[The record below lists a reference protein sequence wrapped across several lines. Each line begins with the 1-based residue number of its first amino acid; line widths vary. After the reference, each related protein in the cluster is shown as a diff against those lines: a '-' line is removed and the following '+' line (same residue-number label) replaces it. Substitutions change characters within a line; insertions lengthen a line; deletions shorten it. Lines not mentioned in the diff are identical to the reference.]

1 MKKLLPYIITVL
13 IIPHILFAD
22 QYWQRYA
29 DSLIKEEKQAK
40 ASSYIAPFVL
50 EYLEIRIAMAHELS
64 RSFDSMTHN
73 SKESQAQTSNDCKQ
87 VLSLCFDK
95 NLIDATKKQ
104 ITKELQDYISLSN
117 NDAIIIH
124 TELVLSSFFK
134 HLDTM
139 IDASQSTPQYDT
151 KQIVTQCQPPFD
163 DLSVSIRFQ
172 ELSAKAQYEKQQSEY
187 ITSITSLCNSSE
199 YDETSL
205 RKNPKLILQLLS
217 QLEEQVLSVPESAA
231 TYHKTDGIPY
241 QISIPK
247 KMECAKAIEQIQNKR
262 EAIVTEQKSLLLQD
276 IETIALSY
284 ITPIQNLIA
293 EQQKLLAIMKS
304 TEGMAVENEE
314 AFINYVQHFEK
325 QSHILL
331 DYAKATTLYCQ
342 LMLLKEPE
350 INFSSRYQQI
360 IHTATQ
366 IQKLVQSLGDSS
378 KEVIP
383 DCLQIFEVL
392 KAFAYSDDTKKNT
405 AELTATMQTLHSIK
419 EDIRG
424 MYAAKKEDTLNPT
437 LCNLEVAMNIE
448 TLEKGIALF
457 NAQQYA
463 QQALDRYA
471 CTLQQALESAQT
483 GFTTDTLNHIIAMES
498 IIPVVENFDVQ
509 QIVNEYT
516 SQQYLLRKLRAD
528 SASLAQRI
536 EAYKKKGIAVT
547 DYQKAKELA
556 ETIQRLQPLY
566 TVNVAKYK
574 MNQNNIIIID
584 KQCAALLK
592 RMLKNNKV
600 AGKI

>member
-1 MKKLLPYIITVL
+1 MKKLLLYIITIL
-13 IIPHILFAD
+13 IIPHIIFAD

-29 DSLIKEEKQAK
+29 DALSKEQIQCKAQAW
-40 ASSYIAPFVL
+40 IAPFVL
-50 EYLEIRIAMAHELS
+50 EYLTNRISMAQELS
-64 RSFDSMTHN
+64 RSFDSMKKQN
-73 SKESQAQTSNDCKQ
+73 KESQSHISHLSKQ
-87 VLSLCFDK
+87 VLSLCFVK
-95 NLIDATKKQ
+95 NVIDSTKKQ
-104 ITKELQDYISLSN
+104 VTNELQNDNLLSY
-117 NDAIIIH
+117 NDAVIIH

-163 DLSVSIRFQ
+163 DLSASIRFQ
-172 ELSAKAQYEKQQSEY
+172 ELSAKAHYERQQSEY
-187 ITSITSLCNSSE
+187 ITSIISLCNPSK
-199 YDETSL
+199 YAETPI

-217 QLEEQVLSVPESAA
+217 QLEEQALSVPECTAF
-231 TYHKTDGIPY
+231 YQKTDGIVY

-247 KMECAKAIEQIQNKR
+247 KMECVKAIEQIQNKR
-262 EAIVTEQKSLLLQD
+262 EAIVTEQKSFLLQD
-276 IETIALSY
+276 IEVIALSH
-284 ITPIQNLIA
+284 ITPIQNQIA
-293 EQQKLLAIMKS
+293 QQQQLLAIMKS

-314 AFINYVQHFEK
+314 AFTNYIHHFEK

-350 INFSSRYQQI
+350 INFSDRYQHI
-360 IHTATQ
+360 IHITTQ
-366 IQKLVQSLGDSS
+366 IQKLLQSLGDSS

-392 KAFAYSDDTKKNT
+392 KAFAYVDDTKKCA
-405 AELTATMQTLHSIK
+405 AELATTMQTLHAIK
-419 EDIRG
+419 EDIRQ
-424 MYAAKKEDTLNPT
+424 MYSTKKEDTLNPT
-437 LCNLEVAMNIE
+437 ACNLEVALNIE
-448 TLEKGIALF
+448 TLEKGIELF
-457 NAQQYA
+457 NAQLYA

-483 GFTTDTLNHIIAMES
+483 GFTTDTLHHIMAMES
-498 IIPVVENFDVQ
+498 VIPVVENFDVQ

-516 SQQYLLRKLRAD
+516 GQQYLLRKLRTD
-528 SASLAQRI
+528 STSLVQRI
-536 EAYKKKGIAVT
+536 EAYKKKGITVT
-547 DYQKAKELA
+547 HYEKAKELA
-556 ETIQRLQPLY
+556 ETINRLQPLY

-584 KQCAALLK
+584 KQCAALIK
-592 RMLKNNKV
+592 RMLKNNKG